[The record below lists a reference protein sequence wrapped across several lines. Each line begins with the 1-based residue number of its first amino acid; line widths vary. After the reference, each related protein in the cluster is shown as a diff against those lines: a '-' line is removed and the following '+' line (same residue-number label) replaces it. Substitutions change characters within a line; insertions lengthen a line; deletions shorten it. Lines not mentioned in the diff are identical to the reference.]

1 VANQIP
7 AIPRSIPSDSDITSA
22 IALKHSRQHTV
33 TTTSDH
39 TSSAT
44 NGQILKA
51 NANGLPV
58 DATNTDTDVAD
69 AVTKKHSQNSTNSFS
84 EPSGTVSTHAV
95 LATGVHGA
103 GTGEVLDR
111 SLINF
116 ATHEFIVKDEPLEL
130 LSGEV
135 IIVGTDNKAL
145 VWCDSNKAMSTTMV
159 EYITRQVIIRDEP
172 FVLDYGTVAV
182 IGYNYTASIW
192 CDSNRFWDRLNNGFN
207 VVLELNTDN
216 CYVIN
221 INEILDLAADDP
233 MNRHLDAAAMDT
245 GAVWIR

>member
-1 VANQIP
+1 MANQIP
-7 AIPRSIPSDSDITSA
+7 AIPLNIPSDTDVASA
-22 IALKHSRQHTV
+22 ITLKHARQHAV
-33 TTTSDH
+33 TSTSDH

-44 NGQILKA
+44 SGKVLKA
-51 NANGLPV
+51 NADGLPV

-69 AVTKKHSQNSTNSFS
+69 AVTKKHGQNDSNSSS
-84 EPSGTVSTHAV
+84 EPSGAVSTHAA

-116 ATHEFIVKDEPLEL
+116 ATHEFIVKDEPLTL

-145 VWCDSNKAMSTTMV
+145 VWCDSNKSMSTTMI
-159 EYITRQVIIRDEP
+159 EYINRQVIIRDEP
-172 FVLDYGTVAV
+172 FTLDYGTVAV
-182 IGYNYTASIW
+182 IGYDGTASIW
-192 CDSNRFWDRLNNGFN
+192 CDSNRFWDRLNNGFK

-216 CYVIN
+216 LYIIN
-221 INEILDLAADDP
+221 TAEILELAADDP